1 MMRAFVQT
9 RLSGRPAAFLLL
21 VVHIEAMLAHP
32 VLYGRSLWWY
42 LIGKRMRARL
52 HLAPLLGQTPH
63 AFALWLARNG
73 ALPPVEQSAKPPR
86 IVALIQDGEGSA
98 ATLAS
103 LLAESIEARV
113 VSAVSDIEWAI
124 SDGKSWIMPVAN
136 GDIIASGAG
145 GYYRAA
151 AARAPE
157 NCRVIYADDDL
168 IDRKGRRHKPHFKPD
183 WNSELFRHFDYVT
196 GAALVRAARAPS
208 IKGHEPDWAARLVTE
223 AVDDSERENGAI
235 IHTHHILHHRRS
247 RPAPRLPL
255 AQRLPARAQETLPRV
270 SVLVP
275 TRNRVDLLANCLEGL
290 SRTEYPQAPEIIVID
305 NGSDDPATLA
315 YLAQLDPAAARV
327 LRDDG
332 PFNFAAINNRA
343 VQQASGAL
351 LCFLNNDI
359 EIEETGWLAAMARQA
374 VRPDVGAVGAQLL
387 YPDGRIQHAGV
398 VIGIGGAAAH
408 AHRLLKPDEEGYFHR
423 HALPQFVSAV
433 TAACMVVD
441 RTKFDAVGGFDAERF
456 AVSFNDVD
464 LCLRLGARGWRSLY
478 EPRARLVHH
487 ESVSRGLDRD
497 KTGAARQAREAAF
510 LNDLWNTRLATQ
522 GATPD
527 PFHHPH
533 LSRLSE
539 HFVPAL

>member
-1 MMRAFVQT
+1 
-9 RLSGRPAAFLLL
+9 
-21 VVHIEAMLAHP
+21 
-32 VLYGRSLWWY
+32 
-42 LIGKRMRARL
+42 
-52 HLAPLLGQTPH
+52 
-63 AFALWLARNG
+63 
-73 ALPPVEQSAKPPR
+73 
-86 IVALIQDGEGSA
+86 
-98 ATLAS
+98 
-103 LLAESIEARV
+103 
-113 VSAVSDIEWAI
+113 
-124 SDGKSWIMPVAN
+124 
-136 GDIIASGAG
+136 
-145 GYYRAA
+145 
-151 AARAPE
+151 
-157 NCRVIYADDDL
+157 
-168 IDRKGRRHKPHFKPD
+168 
-183 WNSELFRHFDYVT
+183 
-196 GAALVRAARAPS
+196 
-208 IKGHEPDWAARLVTE
+208 
-223 AVDDSERENGAI
+223 
-235 IHTHHILHHRRS
+235 
-247 RPAPRLPL
+247 
-255 AQRLPARAQETLPRV
+255 
-270 SVLVP
+270 
-275 TRNRVDLLANCLEGL
+275 
-290 SRTEYPQAPEIIVID
+290 
-305 NGSDDPATLA
+305 
-315 YLAQLDPAAARV
+315 
-327 LRDDG
+327 
-332 PFNFAAINNRA
+332 NNRA

-359 EIEETGWLAAMARQA
+359 EIEETGWLVAMARQA